1 MLLVNILKVT
11 KMMNK
16 VSIKLLIMFY
26 ALFYTYPS
34 IAEGDLES
42 TQSGYPEF
50 MGIKLD
56 EAFWVLIAFI
66 LFILIVGKK
75 ATKAIN
81 TGLDTRS
88 NAIKDKIDISE
99 NALNEAKK
107 LLNDSQ
113 SALTE
118 HKTQTLELIDKQKNQ
133 AHKNADIYLDN
144 IKNEIDRKVISA
156 EREIEYM
163 HTEVVSNI
171 KNKITEITLKS
182 VEEIAV
188 TEFSNDKSSKVF
200 ENFIKDIPSALTP
213 SK

>member
-1 MLLVNILKVT
+1 
-11 KMMNK
+11 
-16 VSIKLLIMFY
+16 MFY

-34 IAEGDLES
+34 LAEEDIKT
-42 TQSGYPEF
+42 TQMGYPEF
-50 MGIKLD
+50 MGITLD

-66 LFILIVGKK
+66 LFIIIVGKK

-81 TGLDTRS
+81 SGLDARS

-113 SALTE
+113 SALTA
-118 HKTQTLELIDKQKNQ
+118 HKTKTLDLIDKQKNQ
-133 AHKNADIYLDN
+133 AQKNAALYLDN
-144 IKNEIDRKVISA
+144 IKSEIDRKVISA

-163 HTEVVSNI
+163 HAEVVNNI
-171 KNKITEITLKS
+171 KNKITEITLKA

-188 TEFSNDKSSKVF
+188 TEFSSGKSNKVF
-200 ENFIKDIPSALTP
+200 DNFIKDIPSALTP

>member
-1 MLLVNILKVT
+1 
-11 KMMNK
+11 
-16 VSIKLLIMFY
+16 
-26 ALFYTYPS
+26 
-34 IAEGDLES
+34 
-42 TQSGYPEF
+42 

-66 LFILIVGKK
+66 LFIIIVGKK

-81 TGLDTRS
+81 IGLDSRS

-144 IKNEIDRKVISA
+144 IKNEIDRKIITA

-163 HTEVVSNI
+163 HTEAVNNI
-171 KNKITEITLKS
+171 KSKITEITLKS

-188 TEFSNDKSSKVF
+188 TEFSNANSNKVF
-200 ENFIKDIPSALTP
+200 DNFIKDIPSALSP

>member
-1 MLLVNILKVT
+1 
-11 KMMNK
+11 MMSK
-16 VSIKLLIMFY
+16 ISIKLLIMFY

-34 IAEGDLES
+34 LAKEDIKT
-42 TQSGYPEF
+42 TQMGYPEF
-50 MGIKLD
+50 MGITLD

-66 LFILIVGKK
+66 LFIIIVGKK

-81 TGLDTRS
+81 TGLDARS

-107 LLNDSQ
+107 LLKDSQ
-113 SALTE
+113 SALTD
-118 HKTQTLELIDKQKNQ
+118 HKTKTLELIDKQKDQ
-133 AHKNADIYLDN
+133 AHKNAAKYLDN
-144 IKNEIDRKVISA
+144 IKSEIDRKVISA

-163 HTEVVSNI
+163 HTEVVNNI

-182 VEEIAV
+182 VEEIAG
-188 TEFSNDKSSKVF
+188 TEFSNGEPNKVF
-200 ENFIKDIPSALTP
+200 DNFLKGIPSALTP

>member
-1 MLLVNILKVT
+1 
-11 KMMNK
+11 
-16 VSIKLLIMFY
+16 MFY

-34 IAEGDLES
+34 LAEEDIKT
-42 TQSGYPEF
+42 TQMGYPEF
-50 MGIKLD
+50 MGITLD

-66 LFILIVGKK
+66 LFIIIVGKK

-81 TGLDTRS
+81 TGLDARS

-107 LLNDSQ
+107 LLKDSQ
-113 SALTE
+113 SALAG
-118 HKTQTLELIDKQKNQ
+118 HKTKTLELIDKQKNQ
-133 AHKNADIYLDN
+133 AHKNAAKYLDN
-144 IKNEIDRKVISA
+144 IKSEIDRKVISA

-163 HTEVVSNI
+163 HTEVVNNI

-188 TEFSNDKSSKVF
+188 TEFSNDKSDKVF
-200 ENFIKDIPSALTP
+200 DNFIKDIPSGLAP

>member
-1 MLLVNILKVT
+1 
-11 KMMNK
+11 
-16 VSIKLLIMFY
+16 MFY
-26 ALFYTYPS
+26 ALFYAYPS
-34 IAEGDLES
+34 IAEGDVES
-42 TQSGYPEF
+42 TQMAYPEF

-66 LFILIVGKK
+66 LFIIIVGKK

-81 TGLDTRS
+81 TGLDARS
-88 NAIKDKIDISE
+88 KAIKDKIDISE

-113 SALTE
+113 SALSG

-133 AHKNADIYLDN
+133 AHKNAKIYLDN
-144 IKNEIDRKVISA
+144 IKSEIDRKIISA

-163 HTEVVSNI
+163 HTEVVNNI
-171 KNKITEITLKS
+171 KSKITEITLKS

-188 TEFSNDKSSKVF
+188 TEFSNDKSNKVF
-200 ENFIKDIPSALTP
+200 DNFIKDIPSALAP